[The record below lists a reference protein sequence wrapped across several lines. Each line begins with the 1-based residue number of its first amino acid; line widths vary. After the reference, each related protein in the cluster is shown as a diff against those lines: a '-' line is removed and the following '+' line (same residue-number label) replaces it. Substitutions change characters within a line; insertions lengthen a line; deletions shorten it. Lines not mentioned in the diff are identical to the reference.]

1 MTELRKLSEYEA
13 SAHLA
18 EVPGWS
24 IRDGKLHR
32 AIEFRDFVE
41 AFGFMAQVALVAERM
56 DHHPEWSNVYQKVRI
71 DLVTHSVGGVSALD
85 LKLAATLEEL
95 ASRLAAR

>member
-56 DHHPEWSNVYQKVRI
+56 DHHPEWSNVYKHVVI
-71 DLVTHSVGGVSALD
+71 DLSTHDVGGLSTRD
-85 LKLAATLEEL
+85 F
-95 ASRLAAR
+95 RLAAQINNLLPRA